1 MGDACDDSSGI
12 IFCGTIVLVSDGAP
26 HPFDRRKTIA
36 RRATIEVE
44 FIGRNVFCVTG
55 LLNPNSFELKFC
67 VAIFFWCIP
76 KPWDCSSG
84 SDFIFLQNQF
94 LGGIELLK

>member
-67 VAIFFWCIP
+67 VAIFFGVCLSHGIVHRVVILF
-76 KPWDCSSG
+76 SSKI
-84 SDFIFLQNQF
+84 SFW
-94 LGGIELLK
+94 EV